1 MTPAEAAS
9 ANVAPVYIVLAL
21 MLLALVVIA
30 DWLDTAPVDPTWAD
44 ESRDDSHDDP

>member
-9 ANVAPVYIVLAL
+9 ANIAPVYIVLAL

-30 DWLDTAPVDPTWAD
+30 DWLDTAPVDPRWAED
-44 ESRDDSHDDP
+44 DDSDDGP